1 MFCGTDTFFRLSD
14 VVVRTRNQ
22 LDVSGSNRV
31 VSKQPSLGVLFKSQ
45 NNRAW
50 TSTPMQDAKFTLYR
64 ADFSTS
70 AGNLT
75 LHNTGLDAK
84 RLKPNPI
91 TLTNSST
98 IAIVKH
104 EDHGMYQNT
113 NNVTIAG
120 VESGITTTLNTAIT
134 ADTNTVVLAS
144 ATNFPTS
151 GTVFIKIGTEI
162 MSGEISSTTL
172 SSVTRGVD
180 STTAQVH
187 NAGVT
192 VELYMIQSMPL
203 TEINKTHTAIA
214 NIGMNS
220 YTVSLSTNASISGD
234 STTADVGGVS
244 VTATENYRFELVK
257 PVVSTLELPR
267 TEVTAKLELLLQEVQ
282 VVQKVLLSPLLLVQN
297 NKSH

>member
-1 MFCGTDTFFRLSD
+1 MPFGRKVLDSSEVNVSDDATVATTFTFDSPVFLKPNVEYCFVVQTHSLDYLMWLSELG
-14 VVVRTRNQ
+14 Q

-134 ADTNTVVLAS
+134 ADTNTVVLVLQLI
-144 ATNFPTS
+144 FP
-151 GTVFIKIGTEI
+151 
-162 MSGEISSTTL
+162 
-172 SSVTRGVD
+172 
-180 STTAQVH
+180 
-187 NAGVT
+187 
-192 VELYMIQSMPL
+192 
-203 TEINKTHTAIA
+203 
-214 NIGMNS
+214 
-220 YTVSLSTNASISGD
+220 
-234 STTADVGGVS
+234 
-244 VTATENYRFELVK
+244 
-257 PVVSTLELPR
+257 
-267 TEVTAKLELLLQEVQ
+267 Q
-282 VVQKVLLSPLLLVQN
+282 VVQCL
-297 NKSH
+297 